1 MTAKEV
7 MELEKDNHSEIRLY
21 HEGMFWRDYERSAF
35 MMSSQVKKLKVV
47 ARRVRAAGNQVVSY
61 VGFPLGS
68 FDSVCNGIEVLSR
81 SDDAI
86 VLKSPKAITEDE
98 FAAWKKQDEPSEDVD
113 VVKMIKGFTVA
124 DHTPMECM
132 AFIIKLQGLV

>member
-7 MELEKDNHSEIRLY
+7 MEMEKGNLTEIRLY
-21 HEGMFWRDYERSAF
+21 HEGRFWRAYERSAF
-35 MMSSQVKKLKVV
+35 MMCSQVKKLKVV
-47 ARRVRAAGNQVVSY
+47 ARRVKAAGNEVVSY
-61 VGFPLGS
+61 VGFPLSS
-68 FDSVCNGIEVLSR
+68 FATVCNGIEVLSR
-81 SDDAI
+81 SEDCI

-132 AFIIKLQGLV
+132 SFIIKLQGMV